1 MSMQAQEP
9 QPRQQEPTYKQC
21 VGCRY
26 HVTETDTVCPNC
38 GVPEPM
44 SSLSGMAGMFN
55 LGPEM
60 NDATRAMIGAFI
72 GAVLGALLMQGV
84 GVAVGVAVGVSLGI
98 LLGADRG
105 QQSTAVK
112 TKAAV
117 SLREIERRIGE
128 RLVELRNR
136 ERRLAETRAQ
146 WERRAS
152 TGAGRDAAWDRI
164 YQQLLQAGDALARQR
179 DRYHVKLWEVTLIR
193 WQNRLDPLVVDWNR
207 LTHEGCSKR
216 LVALDQIEEEGEEF
230 LLAWTDIDLDE
241 YPDAR
246 RCLDRLKASIE
257 ACQPLREHLIVK
269 QATLALSGLAPAD
282 DAIDP
287 LLAMPPSTASAFQ
300 ARASLAD
307 VTSAFAALEGEYDRL
322 RSEQQFADEVDTVRQ
337 LGR

>member
-1 MSMQAQEP
+1 MSAM
-9 QPRQQEPTYKQC
+9 
-21 VGCRY
+21 
-26 HVTETDTVCPNC
+26 
-38 GVPEPM
+38 
-44 SSLSGMAGMFN
+44 SGMSGMFS

-105 QQSTAVK
+105 QQPVSAK
-112 TKAAV
+112 TKATV

-152 TGAGRDAAWDRI
+152 TMSGRDAAWDRI
-164 YQQLLQAGDALARQR
+164 HQQLMQAGDALARQR

-193 WQNRLDPLVVDWNR
+193 WQNRLDPIVVDWSR

-216 LVALDQIEEEGEEF
+216 LSALDQIEDEGQQF
-230 LLAWTDIDLDE
+230 LLAWTDIDLEE

-246 RCLDRLKASIE
+246 RCLERLTASLD
-257 ACQPLREHLIVK
+257 ACGPLREHLIVK
-269 QATLALSGLAPAD
+269 QATLALSGLAPAE

-322 RSEQQFADEVDTVRQ
+322 RSEQRFADEMDTVRQ

>member
-1 MSMQAQEP
+1 
-9 QPRQQEPTYKQC
+9 
-21 VGCRY
+21 
-26 HVTETDTVCPNC
+26 
-38 GVPEPM
+38 M
-44 SSLSGMAGMFN
+44 SSMSGMSGMFS

-98 LLGADRG
+98 LLGADRS
-105 QQSTAVK
+105 QQQ
-112 TKAAV
+112 AASRTQGTV

-146 WERRAS
+146 WERRA
-152 TGAGRDAAWDRI
+152 TTDTGRDAAWLRI
-164 YQQLLQAGDALARQR
+164 HQQLLQAGDALARQR

-193 WQNRLDPLVVDWNR
+193 WQNKLDPLVVDWSR

-216 LVALDQIEEEGEEF
+216 LTVLDLIEDEGIEF
-230 LLAWTDIDLDE
+230 LRAWTDIDLE
-241 YPDAR
+241 EFPDAR
-246 RCLDRLKASIE
+246 RCLDRLKASLD
-257 ACQPLREHLIVK
+257 ACRPLREHLIVK
-269 QATLALSGLAPAD
+269 QATLALTGLAPAE

-287 LLAMPPSTASAFQ
+287 MLAMPPSTASAFQ

-322 RSEQQFADEVDTVRQ
+322 RSEQRFADEMDTVRQ

>member
-1 MSMQAQEP
+1 
-9 QPRQQEPTYKQC
+9 
-21 VGCRY
+21 
-26 HVTETDTVCPNC
+26 
-38 GVPEPM
+38 
-44 SSLSGMAGMFN
+44 
-55 LGPEM
+55 
-60 NDATRAMIGAFI
+60 
-72 GAVLGALLMQGV
+72 
-84 GVAVGVAVGVSLGI
+84 
-98 LLGADRG
+98 
-105 QQSTAVK
+105 
-112 TKAAV
+112 
-117 SLREIERRIGE
+117 
-128 RLVELRNR
+128 
-136 ERRLAETRAQ
+136 
-146 WERRAS
+146 
-152 TGAGRDAAWDRI
+152 
-164 YQQLLQAGDALARQR
+164 
-179 DRYHVKLWEVTLIR
+179 
-193 WQNRLDPLVVDWNR
+193 LDPLVVDWNR

-216 LVALDQIEEEGEEF
+216 LLALDQIEEEGDEF

>member
-9 QPRQQEPTYKQC
+9 QPRHQEPTYKQC

-26 HVTETDTVCPNC
+26 HVTETDATCPNC

-44 SSLSGMAGMFN
+44 SSMSGMLS

-98 LLGADRG
+98 LLGADRSQ
-105 QQSTAVK
+105 QQSASRSQGT
-112 TKAAV
+112 V

-152 TGAGRDAAWDRI
+152 TGSGRDAAWERI
-164 YQQLLQAGDALARQR
+164 HQQLLQAGDALARQR

-193 WQNRLDPLVVDWNR
+193 WQNKLDPLVVDWSR

-216 LVALDQIEEEGEEF
+216 LAALDLIEDEGEEF
-230 LLAWTDIDLDE
+230 LAAWTDIDLEE
-241 YPDAR
+241 YQDAR
-246 RCLDRLKASIE
+246 RCLERLMASLE
-257 ACQPLREHLIVK
+257 ACKPLREHLIVK
-269 QATLALSGLAPAD
+269 QATLALSGLAPAE

-287 LLAMPPSTASAFQ
+287 MLAMPPSTAAAFQ

-307 VTSAFAALEGEYDRL
+307 VTSAFTALEGEYDRL
-322 RSEQQFADEVDTVRQ
+322 RSEQRFADEMDTVRQ

>member
-1 MSMQAQEP
+1 
-9 QPRQQEPTYKQC
+9 
-21 VGCRY
+21 
-26 HVTETDTVCPNC
+26 
-38 GVPEPM
+38 
-44 SSLSGMAGMFN
+44 
-55 LGPEM
+55 
-60 NDATRAMIGAFI
+60 MIGAFI

-105 QQSTAVK
+105 QQPASAK
-112 TKAAV
+112 TKSTV

-152 TGAGRDAAWDRI
+152 TMAGRDAAWDRI
-164 YQQLLQAGDALARQR
+164 HQQLMQAGDALARQR

-193 WQNRLDPLVVDWNR
+193 WQNRLDPIVVDWYR

-216 LVALDQIEEEGEEF
+216 LSALDQIEDEGQQF
-230 LLAWTDIDLDE
+230 LQAWTDIDLEE

-246 RCLDRLKASIE
+246 RCLERLTASLD
-257 ACQPLREHLIVK
+257 ACGPLREHLIVK
-269 QATLALSGLAPAD
+269 QATLALSGLAPAE

-322 RSEQQFADEVDTVRQ
+322 RSEQRFADEMDTVRQ

>member
-21 VGCRY
+21 IGCRY
-26 HVTETDTVCPNC
+26 HVNETDRVCPNC

-44 SSLSGMAGMFN
+44 SSISGMAGMFT

-105 QQSTAVK
+105 HQTNATKV
-112 TKAAV
+112 KAAV
-117 SLREIERRIGE
+117 SLREIERRIGD

-146 WERRAS
+146 WERRA
-152 TGAGRDAAWDRI
+152 TAGTGRDAAWERI
-164 YQQLLQAGDALARQR
+164 HQQLLQAGDALARQR

-193 WQNRLDPLVVDWNR
+193 WQNRLDPMVVDWTR

-216 LVALDQIEEEGEEF
+216 LTALDQIEEEGEEF
-230 LLAWTDIDLDE
+230 LRAWTDIDLEE

-246 RCLDRLKASIE
+246 RCLDRLKASLE

-322 RSEQQFADEVDTVRQ
+322 RAEQRFADEVDTVRQ

>member
-1 MSMQAQEP
+1 MA
-9 QPRQQEPTYKQC
+9 
-21 VGCRY
+21 
-26 HVTETDTVCPNC
+26 
-38 GVPEPM
+38 
-44 SSLSGMAGMFN
+44 GMAGMFS

-105 QQSTAVK
+105 QQQAASK
-112 TKAAV
+112 TKGTV

-152 TGAGRDAAWDRI
+152 TAAGRDEAWDRI
-164 YQQLLQAGDALARQR
+164 HQQLLQAGDALARQR

-193 WQNRLDPLVVDWNR
+193 WQNKLDPLVVDWSR

-216 LVALDQIEEEGEEF
+216 LAILDLIEDEGTEF
-230 LLAWTDIDLDE
+230 LRAWTDIDLEE

-246 RCLDRLKASIE
+246 RCLDRLKASLD
-257 ACQPLREHLIVK
+257 ACRPLREHLIVK
-269 QATLALSGLAPAD
+269 QATLALSGLAPAE

-287 LLAMPPSTASAFQ
+287 MLAMPPSTASAFQ

-322 RSEQQFADEVDTVRQ
+322 RSEQRFADEMDTVRQ

>member
-1 MSMQAQEP
+1 
-9 QPRQQEPTYKQC
+9 
-21 VGCRY
+21 
-26 HVTETDTVCPNC
+26 
-38 GVPEPM
+38 
-44 SSLSGMAGMFN
+44 MFS

-105 QQSTAVK
+105 QQPVSTK
-112 TKAAV
+112 TKSTV

-152 TGAGRDAAWDRI
+152 TMTGRDAAWDRI
-164 YQQLLQAGDALARQR
+164 HQQLLQAGDALARQR

-193 WQNRLDPLVVDWNR
+193 WQNRLDPIVVDWSR

-216 LVALDQIEEEGEEF
+216 LAALDQIEDEGQQF
-230 LLAWTDIDLDE
+230 LQAWTDIDLEE

-246 RCLDRLKASIE
+246 RCLERLTASLD
-257 ACQPLREHLIVK
+257 ACGPLREHLIVK
-269 QATLALSGLAPAD
+269 QATLALSGLAPAE

-322 RSEQQFADEVDTVRQ
+322 RSEQRFADEMDTVRQ
-337 LGR
+337 LGH

>member
-21 VGCRY
+21 IGCRY
-26 HVTETDTVCPNC
+26 HVNETDRVCPNC

-44 SSLSGMAGMFN
+44 SSISGMAGMFT

-105 QQSTAVK
+105 HQTNATKV
-112 TKAAV
+112 KAAV

-146 WERRAS
+146 WERRAT
-152 TGAGRDAAWDRI
+152 TGTGRDAAWERI
-164 YQQLLQAGDALARQR
+164 HQQLLQAGDALARQR
-179 DRYHVKLWEVTLIR
+179 DRYHIKLWEVTLIR
-193 WQNRLDPLVVDWNR
+193 WQNRLDPMVVDWTR

-216 LVALDQIEEEGEEF
+216 LTALDQIEDEGEEF
-230 LLAWTDIDLDE
+230 LRAWTDIDLEE

-246 RCLDRLKASIE
+246 RCLDRLKASLE

-322 RSEQQFADEVDTVRQ
+322 RSEQRFADEVDTVRQ

>member
-1 MSMQAQEP
+1 
-9 QPRQQEPTYKQC
+9 
-21 VGCRY
+21 
-26 HVTETDTVCPNC
+26 
-38 GVPEPM
+38 
-44 SSLSGMAGMFN
+44 MFS

-105 QQSTAVK
+105 QQPVSAK
-112 TKAAV
+112 TKATV

-152 TGAGRDAAWDRI
+152 TMSGRDAAWDRI
-164 YQQLLQAGDALARQR
+164 HQQLLQAGDALARQR

-193 WQNRLDPLVVDWNR
+193 WQNRLDPIVVDWSR

-216 LVALDQIEEEGEEF
+216 LSALDQIEDEGQQF
-230 LLAWTDIDLDE
+230 LLAWTDIDLEE

-246 RCLDRLKASIE
+246 RCLERLTASLD
-257 ACQPLREHLIVK
+257 ACGPLREHLIVK
-269 QATLALSGLAPAD
+269 QATLALSGLAPAE

-322 RSEQQFADEVDTVRQ
+322 RSEQRFADEMDTVRQ

>member
-1 MSMQAQEP
+1 MA
-9 QPRQQEPTYKQC
+9 
-21 VGCRY
+21 
-26 HVTETDTVCPNC
+26 
-38 GVPEPM
+38 
-44 SSLSGMAGMFN
+44 GMAGMFS

-105 QQSTAVK
+105 QQQAAST
-112 TKAAV
+112 TKGTV
-117 SLREIERRIGE
+117 SLRVIERRIGE

-146 WERRAS
+146 WERRPS
-152 TGAGRDAAWDRI
+152 TTAGRDEAWNRI
-164 YQQLLQAGDALARQR
+164 HQQLLQAGDALARQR

-193 WQNRLDPLVVDWNR
+193 WQNKLDPLVVDWSR

-216 LVALDQIEEEGEEF
+216 LAILDLIEDEGTEF
-230 LLAWTDIDLDE
+230 LRAWTDIDLEE

-246 RCLDRLKASIE
+246 RCLDRLTASLD
-257 ACQPLREHLIVK
+257 ACRPLREHLIVK
-269 QATLALSGLAPAD
+269 QATLALSGLAPAE

-322 RSEQQFADEVDTVRQ
+322 RSEQRFADEMDTVRQ

>member
-1 MSMQAQEP
+1 MSAM
-9 QPRQQEPTYKQC
+9 
-21 VGCRY
+21 
-26 HVTETDTVCPNC
+26 
-38 GVPEPM
+38 
-44 SSLSGMAGMFN
+44 SGMSGMFS
-55 LGPEM
+55 LVPEM

-105 QQSTAVK
+105 QQPVSA
-112 TKAAV
+112 KAKATV

-152 TGAGRDAAWDRI
+152 TMAGRDAAWDRI
-164 YQQLLQAGDALARQR
+164 HQQLMQAGDALARQR

-193 WQNRLDPLVVDWNR
+193 WQNRLDPIVVDWSR

-216 LVALDQIEEEGEEF
+216 LSALDQIEDEGQQF
-230 LLAWTDIDLDE
+230 LLAWTDIDLEE

-246 RCLDRLKASIE
+246 RCLERLTASLD
-257 ACQPLREHLIVK
+257 ACGPLREHLIVK
-269 QATLALSGLAPAD
+269 QATLALSGLAPAE

-322 RSEQQFADEVDTVRQ
+322 RSEQRFADEMDTVRQ

>member
-1 MSMQAQEP
+1 
-9 QPRQQEPTYKQC
+9 
-21 VGCRY
+21 
-26 HVTETDTVCPNC
+26 
-38 GVPEPM
+38 
-44 SSLSGMAGMFN
+44 MAGMFS

-105 QQSTAVK
+105 QQQAASK
-112 TKAAV
+112 TKGTV

-152 TGAGRDAAWDRI
+152 TAAGRDAAWERI
-164 YQQLLQAGDALARQR
+164 HQQLLQAGDALARQR

-193 WQNRLDPLVVDWNR
+193 WQNKLDPLVVDWSR

-216 LVALDQIEEEGEEF
+216 LAVLDLIEDEGTEF
-230 LLAWTDIDLDE
+230 LRAWTDIDLEE

-246 RCLDRLKASIE
+246 RCLDRLKASLG
-257 ACQPLREHLIVK
+257 ACRPLREHLIVK
-269 QATLALSGLAPAD
+269 QATLALTGLAPAE

-287 LLAMPPSTASAFQ
+287 MLAMPPSTASAFQ

-322 RSEQQFADEVDTVRQ
+322 RSEQRFADEMDTVRQ

>member
-1 MSMQAQEP
+1 M
-9 QPRQQEPTYKQC
+9 
-21 VGCRY
+21 
-26 HVTETDTVCPNC
+26 
-38 GVPEPM
+38 
-44 SSLSGMAGMFN
+44 SGMSGMFS

-105 QQSTAVK
+105 QQPVSAK
-112 TKAAV
+112 TKATV

-152 TGAGRDAAWDRI
+152 TMSGRDAAWDRI
-164 YQQLLQAGDALARQR
+164 HQQLMQAGDALARQR

-193 WQNRLDPLVVDWNR
+193 WQNRLDPIVVDWSR

-216 LVALDQIEEEGEEF
+216 LSALDQIEDEGQQF
-230 LLAWTDIDLDE
+230 LLAWTDIDLEE

-246 RCLDRLKASIE
+246 RCLERLTASLD
-257 ACQPLREHLIVK
+257 ACGPLREHLIVK
-269 QATLALSGLAPAD
+269 QATLALSGLAPAE

-322 RSEQQFADEVDTVRQ
+322 RSEQRFADEMDTVRQ

>member
-1 MSMQAQEP
+1 MSAM
-9 QPRQQEPTYKQC
+9 
-21 VGCRY
+21 
-26 HVTETDTVCPNC
+26 
-38 GVPEPM
+38 
-44 SSLSGMAGMFN
+44 SGMSGMFS

-105 QQSTAVK
+105 QQPVSAK
-112 TKAAV
+112 TKATV

-152 TGAGRDAAWDRI
+152 TMAGRDAAWDRI
-164 YQQLLQAGDALARQR
+164 HQQLMQAGDALARQR

-193 WQNRLDPLVVDWNR
+193 WQNRLDPIVVDWSR

-216 LVALDQIEEEGEEF
+216 LSALDQIEDEGQQF
-230 LLAWTDIDLDE
+230 LQAWTDIDLEE

-246 RCLDRLKASIE
+246 RCLERLIASLD
-257 ACQPLREHLIVK
+257 ACGPLREHLIVK
-269 QATLALSGLAPAD
+269 QATLALSGLAPAE

-322 RSEQQFADEVDTVRQ
+322 RSEQRFADEMDTVRQ

>member
-1 MSMQAQEP
+1 MQAQEP
-9 QPRQQEPTYKQC
+9 QPRHQEPTYKQC

-38 GVPEPM
+38 GSPEPM
-44 SSLSGMAGMFN
+44 SAMSGMFS

-105 QQSTAVK
+105 QQPMSAK
-112 TKAAV
+112 TKATV

-152 TGAGRDAAWDRI
+152 TIAGRDAAWDRI
-164 YQQLLQAGDALARQR
+164 HQQLMQAGDALARQR

-193 WQNRLDPLVVDWNR
+193 WQNRLDPIVVDWSR

-216 LVALDQIEEEGEEF
+216 LSALDQIEDEGQQF
-230 LLAWTDIDLDE
+230 LQAWTDIDLEE

-246 RCLDRLKASIE
+246 RCLERLTASLD
-257 ACQPLREHLIVK
+257 ACGPLREHLIVK
-269 QATLALSGLAPAD
+269 QATLALSGLAPAE

-322 RSEQQFADEVDTVRQ
+322 RSEQRFADEMDTVRQ

>member
-1 MSMQAQEP
+1 
-9 QPRQQEPTYKQC
+9 
-21 VGCRY
+21 
-26 HVTETDTVCPNC
+26 
-38 GVPEPM
+38 
-44 SSLSGMAGMFN
+44 MAGMFT

-105 QQSTAVK
+105 HQTNATKV
-112 TKAAV
+112 KAAV

-146 WERRAS
+146 WERRA
-152 TGAGRDAAWDRI
+152 TAGTGRDAAWERI
-164 YQQLLQAGDALARQR
+164 HQQLLQAGDALARQR

-193 WQNRLDPLVVDWNR
+193 WQNRLDPMVVDWTR

-216 LVALDQIEEEGEEF
+216 LTALDQIEDEGEEF
-230 LLAWTDIDLDE
+230 LRAWTDIDLEE

-246 RCLDRLKASIE
+246 RCLDRLKASLE

-322 RSEQQFADEVDTVRQ
+322 RSEQRFADEVDTVRQ

>member
-1 MSMQAQEP
+1 MA
-9 QPRQQEPTYKQC
+9 
-21 VGCRY
+21 
-26 HVTETDTVCPNC
+26 
-38 GVPEPM
+38 
-44 SSLSGMAGMFN
+44 GMAGMFS

-105 QQSTAVK
+105 QQQAVSK
-112 TKAAV
+112 TKGTV

-152 TGAGRDAAWDRI
+152 TAAGRDEAWDRI
-164 YQQLLQAGDALARQR
+164 HQQLLQAGDALARQR

-193 WQNRLDPLVVDWNR
+193 WQNKLDPLVVDWSR

-216 LVALDQIEEEGEEF
+216 LAILDLIEDEGTEF
-230 LLAWTDIDLDE
+230 LRAWTDIDLEE

-246 RCLDRLKASIE
+246 RCLDRLKASLD
-257 ACQPLREHLIVK
+257 ACRPLREHLIVK
-269 QATLALSGLAPAD
+269 QATLALSGLAPAE

-287 LLAMPPSTASAFQ
+287 MLAMPPSTASAFQ

-322 RSEQQFADEVDTVRQ
+322 RSEQRFADEMDTVRQ

>member
-1 MSMQAQEP
+1 MQAQEP
-9 QPRQQEPTYKQC
+9 QPRHQEPTYKQC

-38 GVPEPM
+38 GSPEPM
-44 SSLSGMAGMFN
+44 SAMSGMFS

-105 QQSTAVK
+105 QQPVSAK
-112 TKAAV
+112 TKATV

-152 TGAGRDAAWDRI
+152 TMAGRDAAWDRI
-164 YQQLLQAGDALARQR
+164 HQQLMQAGDALARQR

-193 WQNRLDPLVVDWNR
+193 WQNRLDPIVVDWSR

-216 LVALDQIEEEGEEF
+216 LSALDQIEDEGQQF
-230 LLAWTDIDLDE
+230 LQAWTDIDLEE

-246 RCLDRLKASIE
+246 RCLERLIASLD
-257 ACQPLREHLIVK
+257 ACGPLREHLIVK
-269 QATLALSGLAPAD
+269 QATLALSGLAPAE

-322 RSEQQFADEVDTVRQ
+322 RSEQRFADEMDTVRQ

>member
-1 MSMQAQEP
+1 MQAQESR
-9 QPRQQEPTYKQC
+9 PRHQEPTYRQC

-26 HVTETDTVCPNC
+26 HVTESDSVCPNC

-44 SSLSGMAGMFN
+44 SSISGMAGMFS

-60 NDATRAMIGAFI
+60 SDATRAMIGAFI
-72 GAVLGALLMQGV
+72 GAMLGALLMQGV

-98 LLGADRG
+98 LLGADRS
-105 QQSTAVK
+105 QQHLASKVIGT
-112 TKAAV
+112 V

-152 TGAGRDAAWDRI
+152 TETGRDAAWERI
-164 YQQLLQAGDALARQR
+164 HQQLLQAGDALARQR

-193 WQNRLDPLVVDWNR
+193 WQNKLDPLVVDWSR

-216 LVALDQIEEEGEEF
+216 LAVLDIIEDEGKEF
-230 LLAWTDIDLDE
+230 LGAWTGIDLDE

-246 RCLDRLKASIE
+246 RCLDRLKMSLD
-257 ACQPLREHLIVK
+257 ACRPLREHLIVK

-322 RSEQQFADEVDTVRQ
+322 RSEQRFADEMDTVRQ
-337 LGR
+337 LGS

>member
-1 MSMQAQEP
+1 
-9 QPRQQEPTYKQC
+9 
-21 VGCRY
+21 
-26 HVTETDTVCPNC
+26 
-38 GVPEPM
+38 
-44 SSLSGMAGMFN
+44 MFS

-105 QQSTAVK
+105 QQTTSTKGPTV
-112 TKAAV
+112 V

-146 WERRAS
+146 WERRGQIGS
-152 TGAGRDAAWDRI
+152 GRDAGWEKI
-164 YQQLLQAGDALARQR
+164 HQQLLQAGDALARQR

-193 WQNRLDPLVVDWNR
+193 WQNKLDPLVVDWSR

-216 LVALDQIEEEGEEF
+216 LAVLDQIEDEGEEF
-230 LLAWTDIDLDE
+230 LRAWTDIDLEE

-246 RCLDRLKASIE
+246 RCLDRLKASLD
-257 ACQPLREHLIVK
+257 ACRPLREHLIVK

-287 LLAMPPSTASAFQ
+287 MLAMPPSTASAFQ

-322 RSEQQFADEVDTVRQ
+322 RSEQRFADEMDTVRQ

>member
-1 MSMQAQEP
+1 
-9 QPRQQEPTYKQC
+9 
-21 VGCRY
+21 
-26 HVTETDTVCPNC
+26 
-38 GVPEPM
+38 
-44 SSLSGMAGMFN
+44 
-55 LGPEM
+55 M

-105 QQSTAVK
+105 QQQAASR
-112 TKAAV
+112 TKGTV

-152 TGAGRDAAWDRI
+152 TAAGRDESWIRI
-164 YQQLLQAGDALARQR
+164 HQQLLQAGDALARQR

-193 WQNRLDPLVVDWNR
+193 WQNKLDPLVVDWSR

-216 LVALDQIEEEGEEF
+216 LAVLDLIEDEGEEF
-230 LLAWTDIDLDE
+230 LRAWTDIDLEE

-246 RCLDRLKASIE
+246 RCLDRLKASLE
-257 ACQPLREHLIVK
+257 ACRPLREHLIVK
-269 QATLALSGLAPAD
+269 QATLALSGLEPAE

-287 LLAMPPSTASAFQ
+287 MLAMPPSTAPAFQ

-322 RSEQQFADEVDTVRQ
+322 RSEQRFADEMDTVRQ

>member
-1 MSMQAQEP
+1 M
-9 QPRQQEPTYKQC
+9 
-21 VGCRY
+21 
-26 HVTETDTVCPNC
+26 
-38 GVPEPM
+38 
-44 SSLSGMAGMFN
+44 SGMFS

-105 QQSTAVK
+105 QQPVSA
-112 TKAAV
+112 KAKATV

-152 TGAGRDAAWDRI
+152 TMAGRDAAWDRI
-164 YQQLLQAGDALARQR
+164 HQQLMQAGDALARQR

-193 WQNRLDPLVVDWNR
+193 WQNRLDPIVVDWSR

-216 LVALDQIEEEGEEF
+216 LSALDQIEDEGQQF
-230 LLAWTDIDLDE
+230 LLAWTDIDLEE

-246 RCLDRLKASIE
+246 RCLERLTASLD
-257 ACQPLREHLIVK
+257 ACGPLREHLIVK
-269 QATLALSGLAPAD
+269 QATLALSGLAPAE

-322 RSEQQFADEVDTVRQ
+322 RSEQRFADEMDTVRQ

>member
-1 MSMQAQEP
+1 MSAI
-9 QPRQQEPTYKQC
+9 
-21 VGCRY
+21 
-26 HVTETDTVCPNC
+26 
-38 GVPEPM
+38 
-44 SSLSGMAGMFN
+44 SGMAGMFS

-105 QQSTAVK
+105 QQSQSS
-112 TKAAV
+112 KAKSTV

-152 TGAGRDAAWDRI
+152 TAGGRYAGWERI
-164 YQQLLQAGDALARQR
+164 HQQILQASDTLARQR

-207 LTHEGCSKR
+207 LTHDGCSKR
-216 LVALDQIEEEGEEF
+216 LSVLDQIEEEGERF
-230 LLAWTDIDLDE
+230 LLAWTDIDLEE

-246 RCLDRLKASIE
+246 RCLDRLKASLD
-257 ACQPLREHLIVK
+257 ACRPLREHLIVK

-287 LLAMPPSTASAFQ
+287 LLSMPPSTASAFQ

-322 RSEQQFADEVDTVRQ
+322 RSEQRFAVEMDTVRQ

>member
-1 MSMQAQEP
+1 MQAQEP
-9 QPRQQEPTYKQC
+9 QPRHQEPTYKQC

-44 SSLSGMAGMFN
+44 SAMSGMSGMFS

-105 QQSTAVK
+105 QQPVSAK
-112 TKAAV
+112 TKATV

-152 TGAGRDAAWDRI
+152 TMAGRDAAWDRI
-164 YQQLLQAGDALARQR
+164 HQQLMQAGDALARQR

-193 WQNRLDPLVVDWNR
+193 WQNRLDPIVVDWSR

-216 LVALDQIEEEGEEF
+216 LSALDQIEDEGQQF
-230 LLAWTDIDLDE
+230 LQAWTDIDLEE

-246 RCLDRLKASIE
+246 RCLERLIASLD
-257 ACQPLREHLIVK
+257 ACGPLREHLIVK
-269 QATLALSGLAPAD
+269 
-282 DAIDP
+282 
-287 LLAMPPSTASAFQ
+287 
-300 ARASLAD
+300 
-307 VTSAFAALEGEYDRL
+307 
-322 RSEQQFADEVDTVRQ
+322 
-337 LGR
+337 

>member
-1 MSMQAQEP
+1 MSAM
-9 QPRQQEPTYKQC
+9 
-21 VGCRY
+21 
-26 HVTETDTVCPNC
+26 
-38 GVPEPM
+38 
-44 SSLSGMAGMFN
+44 SGMSGMFS

-105 QQSTAVK
+105 QQPVSAK
-112 TKAAV
+112 TKATV

-152 TGAGRDAAWDRI
+152 TMAGRDAAWDRI
-164 YQQLLQAGDALARQR
+164 HQQLMQAGDALARQR

-193 WQNRLDPLVVDWNR
+193 WQNRLDPIVVDWSR

-216 LVALDQIEEEGEEF
+216 LSALDQIEDEGQQF
-230 LLAWTDIDLDE
+230 LQAWTDIDLEE

-246 RCLDRLKASIE
+246 RCLERLTASLD
-257 ACQPLREHLIVK
+257 ACGPLREHLIVK
-269 QATLALSGLAPAD
+269 QATLALSGLAPAE

-322 RSEQQFADEVDTVRQ
+322 RSEQRFADEMDTVRQ